1 MLERLEK
8 KEKLLLISD
17 TEKLAVKNK
26 ILKEEKEKTYTGKVI
41 KPRIRS
47 PEGRSSAGCAAV

>member
-26 ILKEEKEKTYTGKVI
+26 ILKEEKEKTYTWQ
-41 KPRIRS
+41 S
-47 PEGRSSAGCAAV
+47 Y